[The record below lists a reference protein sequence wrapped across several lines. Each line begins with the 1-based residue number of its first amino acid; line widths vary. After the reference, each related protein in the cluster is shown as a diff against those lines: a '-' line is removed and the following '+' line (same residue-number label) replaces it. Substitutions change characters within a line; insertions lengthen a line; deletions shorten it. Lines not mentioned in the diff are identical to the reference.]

1 MIHKFTSQIY
11 YIFFYNK
18 RFIFKALPIHH
29 TMAKYFLEQSLVHYE
44 MCHYP
49 PSLIAAAAIYLA
61 FL

>member
-1 MIHKFTSQIY
+1 M
-11 YIFFYNK
+11 
-18 RFIFKALPIHH
+18 IFKALPVHH
-29 TMAKYFLEQSLVHYE
+29 TMAKYFLEESLVYYE

>member
-1 MIHKFTSQIY
+1 MKFKT
-11 YIFFYNK
+11 FV
-18 RFIFKALPIHH
+18 FILFNCNSLNMNFKALPVHH

-49 PSLIAAAAIYLA
+49 PSLIAAAALYLA